1 MYFCGKSDVG
11 MRRQINQDSFRCISI
26 WGGEAVLLVVCDGM
40 GGHKAGEVASS
51 TAIEIFCNKIISA
64 PCFEERPDKILE
76 FIRYNMVCAVD
87 EANTAI
93 YRLSNDYE
101 EYHGM
106 GTTLVA
112 AIIFKGYFYAI
123 NVGDSRL
130 YIVTRHEAKLV
141 TKDHSFVQYLIDN
154 GKLTPDEAKSYPRK
168 NVITRAVGV
177 SGKLEVD
184 FFSAP
189 LEPWESGYLL
199 LCSDGLT
206 NYADNNILVDILY
219 GSMSRSRTPRDHAL
233 AKKADMLIA
242 YANAK
247 GGSDNITAVLAE
259 F

>member
-26 WGGEAVLLVVCDGM
+26 WGGEATLLVVCDGM
-40 GGHKAGEVASS
+40 GGHKAGEIASRD
-51 TAIEIFCNKIISA
+51 AIEVFCSKIISS
-64 PCFEERPDKILE
+64 PCFEQSPDRILE
-76 FIRYNMVCAVD
+76 FIRYTIVSAAA
-87 EANTAI
+87 EANSVI
-93 YRLSNDYE
+93 YHLSNQYE
-101 EYHGM
+101 ECRGM

-112 AIIFKGYFYAI
+112 VIVYKNTFYAI
-123 NVGDSRL
+123 NVGDSRF
-130 YIVTRHEAKLV
+130 YIVTKYEAKLV

-154 GKLTPDEAKSYPRK
+154 GKLTPDEAKFYPRR

-177 SGKLEVD
+177 ADKLDVD

-189 LEPWESGYLL
+189 LDPWESGYLL

-206 NYADNNILVDILY
+206 NYTDGNILVDILY
-219 GSMSRSRTPRDHAL
+219 GSISKPRFTPEVDL
-233 AKKADMLIA
+233 SKKADMLIA

-247 GGSDNITAVLAE
+247 GGSDNITAVLAK